1 MTKLELMSPD
11 NPRWEEFME
20 RLIGPEGCDFKQK
33 EPNNPKTA
41 TWLCDGGIN
50 RPFAKAILEKMG
62 NIDIEASFK
71 YFEDNGGYCDCEI
84 VFNVDP
90 ESL

>member
-1 MTKLELMSPD
+1 MG
-11 NPRWEEFME
+11 
-20 RLIGPEGCDFKQK
+20 RLTGSEGCDFKQK

-41 TWLCDGGIN
+41 TWLCEGSIN
-50 RPFAKAILEKMG
+50 RLFAKVILEKMG

-71 YFEDNGGYCDCEI
+71 YFEDNGGHCDCEI

-90 ESL
+90 EEKWVRSLDANCVAIDLVDV